1 VTVRVKNSFEGG
13 QKLRLAVRSPN
24 EDNFI
29 SFSFKTLN
37 SISKPVS
44 QWITVFETES
54 DDEYDGNFD
63 TEDQDDEDP
72 RIQIKFD
79 MKVIEGPKT
88 SFNFNLG
95 KKQVE
100 RKPSRSTIR
109 RSFTPSPLEEC
120 SVIVIAVLEAAP

>member
-1 VTVRVKNSFEGG
+1 
-13 QKLRLAVRSPN
+13 
-24 EDNFI
+24 
-29 SFSFKTLN
+29 
-37 SISKPVS
+37 
-44 QWITVFETES
+44 VFETES

-109 RSFTPSPLEEC
+109 RSFTPSPFGGVLSDSDSSIGSG
-120 SVIVIAVLEAAP
+120 SVK